1 MMKHLMIKAACIFA
15 LCLPAL
21 SFAMSVQYFG
31 LSSKPPIGNTNNA
44 SVCLLDKAGK
54 MKAAM
59 NQDLKAQM
67 AVKNMSAS
75 EITARYETQFKA
87 VSKNVIC
94 QYIAAKLGVE
104 SLPAIVINHQYVIYG
119 QQNIDSA
126 VQEYQSYLERDH
138 VE

>member
-1 MMKHLMIKAACIFA
+1 
-15 LCLPAL
+15 
-21 SFAMSVQYFG
+21 MSVQYFG
-31 LSSKPPIGNTNNA
+31 LSGKPPINNTKNA
-44 SVCLLDKAGK
+44 SVCLLDTTGK
-54 MKAAM
+54 IKDAI

-75 EITARYETQFKA
+75 EITARYENQFKA
-87 VSKNVIC
+87 VSKNVMC

-104 SLPAIVINHQYVIYG
+104 SLPAIIINHQYVIYG

-126 VQEYQSYLERDH
+126 VQEYQVYLERDH

>member
-1 MMKHLMIKAACIFA
+1 MMKHLMIKAAYLSA
-15 LCLPAL
+15 LCVPAL

-31 LSSKPPIGNTNNA
+31 LSGKPPIDNTNNA
-44 SVCLLDKAGK
+44 SVCLLGKAGK
-54 MKAAM
+54 MKAAI

-87 VSKNVIC
+87 ISKNMIC
-94 QYIAAKLGVE
+94 QFKAAKLGVE

-126 VQEYQSYLERDH
+126 VQEYQAYLERDH